1 MNVFDDQAIFMRACG
16 QTVGEKNRNQFEL
29 YMELIREEFQELQTA
44 TSHDQVFDALLDII
58 VVCIGA
64 GHSAGYPMAD
74 GWDAVAISNLRKI
87 NPTTGRVERREDG
100 KILKPTG
107 WRAPNLARLLQPL
120 DQAKRSVHP
129 APESSTC

>member
-1 MNVFDDQAIFMRACG
+1 MNVFDDQALFMRACG
-16 QTVGEKNRNQFEL
+16 QTVGEKNRQQFEL

-64 GHSAGYPMAD
+64 GHSAGYPMTD

-100 KILKPTG
+100 KILKPEG
-107 WRAPNLARLLQPL
+107 WRPPNLERLLQTV
-120 DQAKRSVHP
+120 DRKSDSVHP
-129 APESSTC
+129 APYPSTC